1 MPWLVI
7 HWHFTFPGTFKIKKM
22 DLQAEGFNPHQIKDK
37 LYFLSGGQ
45 YIPVTEKLYEDI
57 ANGRLRL

>member
-1 MPWLVI
+1 
-7 HWHFTFPGTFKIKKM
+7 M

-45 YIPVTEKLYEDI
+45 YIPLTGKLYDDVT
-57 ANGRLRL
+57 NGRVRL